1 VRRKAKT
8 INQLYFW
15 SKQCKVRK
23 YRAQQKLRKGDLTE
37 MTFIPAKETVSNDH
51 MEQEPDIKHQKQIG
65 ACVVQGDDERWACII
80 SRDQSVTVLVNHADK
95 LGS

>member
-1 VRRKAKT
+1 
-8 INQLYFW
+8 
-15 SKQCKVRK
+15 
-23 YRAQQKLRKGDLTE
+23 